1 MKKSV
6 SEIKKAVAIKYP
18 DGASVP
24 FITAKGKG
32 ELAEKILLEAKK
44 NNIKIEEDAALVE
57 ILSAEEIGQA
67 IPESAW
73 KAVAQILSFVLQ
85 TKDK

>member
-1 MKKSV
+1 MSKAEV
-6 SEIKKAVAIKYP
+6 KKAVAIKYP
-18 DGASVP
+18 EGAEVP

-32 ELAEKILLEAKK
+32 QLAEKIISEAKK

-57 ILSAEEIGQA
+57 ILDAQEIGQA
-67 IPESAW
+67 IPEEAW

-85 TKDK
+85 SKEK